1 MARKAKPTKR
11 KAGRPRLPEAEKAP
25 RVQPMTGKQFAA
37 WCDHMG
43 LRDSDA
49 ARQLGTAPSTIA
61 RYRKDGGP
69 ALLGLACAAIS
80 AGLSSWGKPE

>member
-11 KAGRPRLPEAEKAP
+11 KAGRPRLDEAEKAA

-43 LRDSDA
+43 YRDIDA

-61 RYRKDGGP
+61 RYQAKGGP

-80 AGLSSWGKPE
+80 AGLPSWKRPE